1 MIISFLTFK
10 FVSKINSHKNK
21 PLNYGN
27 QNN

>member
-1 MIISFLTFK
+1 MAISFLNFK

>member
-1 MIISFLTFK
+1 MIISFLNFK

-21 PLNYGN
+21 PLNYGY